1 MDILREALRD
11 IRDTQRHVDRKA
23 VYGSNGHFPIPNPN
37 RNFLLISQ
45 QRQNS
50 LPKTVHNI
58 YEQSAKNKQTLDN
71 LQAIA
76 ELFKED
82 LKVQVS

>member
-23 VYGSNGHFPIPNPN
+23 VYGSNGHFPLPSTTG
-37 RNFLLISQ
+37 RNYLSASKRIALRAATS
-45 QRQNS
+45 N
-50 LPKTVHNI
+50 V
-58 YEQSAKNKQTLDN
+58 YEVSARNKQSLDN

-76 ELFKED
+76 NLFKED